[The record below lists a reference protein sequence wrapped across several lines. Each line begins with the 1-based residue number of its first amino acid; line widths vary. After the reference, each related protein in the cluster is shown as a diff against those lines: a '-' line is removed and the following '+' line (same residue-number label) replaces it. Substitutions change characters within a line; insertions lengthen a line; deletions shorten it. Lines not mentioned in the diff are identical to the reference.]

1 MKRLSREEVL
11 TLAAERFS
19 GPSGYGVSIYQPA
32 DPAGREALE
41 GPIRFKN
48 LLDEAEDALVGRGL
62 KRAEAHEILQQAWT
76 LHGSADF
83 HRAPGL
89 GLALFAAPGF
99 FRYFRLP
106 LDLPELVVVGD
117 RFHIKPLLP
126 QLTGDGRFYVLA
138 LSQGGVRLLE
148 GDRQAVREAPLGDDV
163 PKSLADW
170 MKYTEEVESLQF
182 HTRTDNP
189 ISTDVRGGIFYG
201 SGSGAERDNKD
212 EILGWFKQLEDAV
225 EDKLHEER
233 APLVLAGVE
242 YLLPLYR
249 QASGYKHILDEVIT
263 GNQEGTPDADLH
275 RRAWELVEPHFGD
288 EERGAREAYAIQA
301 GRGTAMARLG
311 EVLRAAHD
319 GRIDTLFVRRDVQ
332 RWGKFDVE
340 KRKADERPAN
350 TGSQAQPGD
359 EDLLDLAATQTLLM
373 GGTVFVVDDVPGN
386 GDLAAVVRY

>member
-1 MKRLSREEVL
+1 M
-11 TLAAERFS
+11 
-19 GPSGYGVSIYQPA
+19 QPA
-32 DPAGREALE
+32 WA
-41 GPIRFKN
+41 
-48 LLDEAEDALVGRGL
+48 
-62 KRAEAHEILQQAWT
+62 
-76 LHGSADF
+76 LHGNAEF

-106 LDLPELVVVGD
+106 LAFSELALVSD

-126 QLTGDGRFYVLA
+126 LLTGDGRFFVLS

-148 GDRQAVREAPLGDDV
+148 GDRHAIREAPLGDDV

-170 MKYTEEVESLQF
+170 TKYTEEVESVQF
-182 HTRTDNP
+182 HTRTDSP
-189 ISTDVRGGIFYG
+189 VSVDGRGGIFFG
-201 SGSGAERDNKD
+201 TGGAAERDNKD
-212 EILGWFKQLEDAV
+212 EILEWFKQLEDAV
-225 EDKLHEER
+225 EAKIREDK

-249 QASGYKHILDEVIT
+249 RASGYKHILDEVII

-275 RRAWELVEPHFGD
+275 KRAWELVEPHFAD
-288 EERGAREAYAIQA
+288 EERAAREAYAIQA
-301 GRGTAMARLG
+301 GRGTSMSRLG

-319 GRIDTLFVRRDVQ
+319 GRIDTLFVRRGAQ

-340 KRKADERPAN
+340 KRKAEDRSE
-350 TGSQAQPGD
+350 AQPGD
-359 EDLLDLAATQTLLM
+359 RDLLDLAATQTLMM
-373 GGTVFVVDDVPGN
+373 GGTVFVVDGVPGN

>member
-1 MKRLSREEVL
+1 MHRLSRHDVL
-11 TLAAERFS
+11 QLANPQAAAGA
-19 GPSGYGVSIYQPA
+19 GPFVSIYQPA
-32 DPAGREALE
+32 DAPGRESLE
-41 GPIRFKN
+41 GPIRYKN
-48 LLDEAEDALVGRGL
+48 LLDEAEDRLVSQGV
-62 KRAEAHEILQQAWT
+62 KRAEAHEILQQAWA
-76 LHGSADF
+76 LHGNGEF

-99 FRYFRLP
+99 FRYYRLP
-106 LDLPELVVVGD
+106 LDLPERVVVGD
-117 RFHIKPLLP
+117 RFHVKPLLP
-126 QLTGDGRFYVLA
+126 LLTGDGRFYVLS
-138 LSQGGVRLLE
+138 LSQGSVRLLE
-148 GDRQAVREAPLGDDV
+148 GDRHGVKETALGEDV

-189 ISTDVRGGIFYG
+189 ISADVRGGVFYG
-201 SGSGAERDNKD
+201 SGSASERDNKD

-225 EDKLHEER
+225 EEKMGQDG

-249 QASGYKHILDEVIT
+249 QASGYKHILDEAIT
-263 GNQEGTPDADLH
+263 GNQEGTPDAELH

-288 EERGAREAYAIQA
+288 EERAAREAYAIQA
-301 GRGTAMARLG
+301 GRGTSMSRLG

-319 GRIDTLFVRRDVQ
+319 GRVDTLFVRRGAQ
-332 RWGKFDVE
+332 RWGEYDVQ
-340 KRKADERPAN
+340 KRKAEERPA
-350 TGSQAQPGD
+350 GGESQPGD
-359 EDLLDLAATQTLLM
+359 EDLLDLAATQALLM